1 MPPGAGRMA
10 DAPDALEP
18 QTDEMTDPTL
28 TCQHVDLAL
37 SLQQTIR
44 ERETEHGIAPATEAI
59 GEACGRHAIGM
70 VEHDGVRHRF
80 CAGHVLEDRISR

>member
-1 MPPGAGRMA
+1 MA

-18 QTDEMTDPTL
+18 QTDEMTDPTLTDPTL

-44 ERETEHGIAPATEAI
+44 ERDTEHGIAPATEAI
-59 GEACGRHAIGM
+59 GEACGRQAIGM